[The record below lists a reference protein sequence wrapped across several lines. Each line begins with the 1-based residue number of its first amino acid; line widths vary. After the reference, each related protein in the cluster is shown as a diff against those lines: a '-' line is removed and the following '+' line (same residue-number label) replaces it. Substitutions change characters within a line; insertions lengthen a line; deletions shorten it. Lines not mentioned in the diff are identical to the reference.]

1 MKPEDQQTLFRLL
14 AEAITEKAEAPKPV
28 ESAPEPVQDVPDS
41 EPKIPS
47 DVFRAEGRARR
58 EAAVEGPRD
67 FAARRA
73 AVKQPDFVGIDVAV
87 AERAVDAYKKAQAS
101 RLLKVGAMPLIAV
114 CIVICAVLAYRDFDA
129 FLLLFSASGR
139 VIVGATIGLLIDLFA
154 MPNHQPE
161 NLEGI
166 EQGWA
171 WNRRLW
177 LMAASAVCLGMQP

>member
-1 MKPEDQQTLFRLL
+1 MTPQDQEHLFRLMSQL
-14 AEAITEKAEAPKPV
+14 IKDKV
-28 ESAPEPVQDVPDS
+28 ESAPAAAAAERAPEP
-41 EPKIPS
+41 EP
-47 DVFRAEGRARR
+47 AREVEL
-58 EAAVEGPRD
+58 EAPRV

-73 AVKQPDFVGIDVAV
+73 SSQPDFVGVDVAV
-87 AERAVDAYKKAQAS
+87 AERAVAAYKKTQAS
-101 RLLKVGAMPLIAV
+101 RLIKVGALPLIAV
-114 CIVICAVLAYRDFDA
+114 CIVICAVLAYRDFDS

>member
-1 MKPEDQQTLFRLL
+1 MTPQDQETLFKLL
-14 AEAITEKAEAPKPV
+14 AQAITEKVANEATVPVAAPVERSSPELGGARFSADSGQVPTPDPQIPAEA
-28 ESAPEPVQDVPDS
+28 
-41 EPKIPS
+41 
-47 DVFRAEGRARR
+47 FRAEGRARR
-58 EAAVEGPRD
+58 EAAVEAPRE

-73 AVKQPDFVGIDVAV
+73 P
-87 AERAVDAYKKAQAS
+87 ERAPAPARSVPTV
-101 RLLKVGAMPLIAV
+101 LKVGAMPLIAV

-129 FLLLFSASGR
+129 FLLMFSASGR

-161 NLEGI
+161 ALEGI